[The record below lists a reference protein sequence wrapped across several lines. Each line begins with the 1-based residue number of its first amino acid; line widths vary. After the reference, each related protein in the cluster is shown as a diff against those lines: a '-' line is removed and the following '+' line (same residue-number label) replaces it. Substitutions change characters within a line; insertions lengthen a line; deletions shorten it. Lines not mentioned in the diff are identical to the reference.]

1 MSTTRAT
8 VSPPPRPGGGGM
20 TTMPASTP
28 LPGYE
33 RGPTAPSTSDPGAG
47 LHIKGASTLYVLL
60 GLALLAA
67 AILALTAPY
76 RLSDVFFRGN
86 FKHADVLYEELW
98 RILAAVFLMA
108 SVVCFSLRVASDARL
123 LDHPAVQRLQLG
135 LFWFALSAV
144 LLHLVHLLFVKSLTL
159 WGLLLGALIMGTTVM
174 LPTAHLTM
182 SGGFGLA
189 DMQQG
194 WMVCLANLFAPRQL
208 SLATVLYSLLTVL
221 FTLVGVTYIIIPKI
235 TLNWVFGYSAG
246 KASVFL
252 WQWIGSG
259 MVFLFPAVTYTC
271 EEQAIMGLLDRTI
284 PKSLNVGLAVAG
296 LFHILELMTL
306 LLSVGVTEKRWLLPV
321 VVVHWFLVL
330 VAALLGLSAGPPP
343 PAAVAA
349 EEYEPLVAEGATEE
363 AAV

>member
-1 MSTTRAT
+1 MSTIRAT
-8 VSPPPRPGGGGM
+8 VPPPPRPGRSL

-28 LPGYE
+28 PGGYE
-33 RGPTAPSTSDPGAG
+33 RGATTVPSTSDPGAG

-67 AILALTAPY
+67 AIVALTAPY

-98 RILAAVFLMA
+98 RILAAVFLMV
-108 SVVCFSLRVASDARL
+108 SVLCFSLRVASDARL

-144 LLHLVHLLFVKSLTL
+144 FLHLVHLLFVKSLTL
-159 WGLLLGALIMGTTVM
+159 WGLLLGGFIMGTTLM

-208 SLATVLYSLLTVL
+208 SVATVLYSFLTIV
-221 FTLVGVTYIIIPKI
+221 FTLVGLTYIIIPKI

-246 KASVFL
+246 KASLFL
-252 WQWIGSG
+252 WQWIGAG
-259 MVFLFPAVTYTC
+259 MVFLFPAVAYTC

-284 PKSLNVGLAVAG
+284 PKSLNVGLAVAA

-306 LLSVGVTEKRWLLPV
+306 LLSVGVTKKRWLLPV
-321 VVVHWFLVL
+321 VVVHWVLVL
-330 VAALLGLSAGPPP
+330 TAALLGLSAGPPP
-343 PAAVAA
+343 PAA
-349 EEYEPLVAEGATEE
+349 EEYEPLATAEATEE